1 MIMKKLAIAMMLSVS
16 ALATSAQVNYKVQ
29 TACHP
34 QDVKHY
40 DTERLRSSFMM
51 EKVMAP
57 DEINVTY
64 TLYDRLIYGGAMPVN
79 KILKLETFR
88 ELGPEITYFL
98 ERRELGV
105 INVGGD
111 GVVTVDGKEYPMK
124 YKEALYVGCGNKEVT
139 FKSNDA
145 AKPAKFYI
153 NSAPA
158 YKPYV
163 TQLITTD
170 AKLQKANPK
179 QYALAISDHYG
190 KMEDSNDRIVN
201 QLIVKDVLERVKN
214 GGTNQLQMGLTE
226 LAPGS
231 VWNTMPAH
239 THTRRMEAYFYF
251 NLPEGNAICHLMGE
265 PQEERLVWLHNEQAI
280 TSPEWSIHA
289 AAGTSKNNVFVS
301 ITLPSAMHT
310 TVTAS
315 RRPPNAICFAFTCM
329 SRDRLPYIHTM
340 CPQAI
345 SRSTYFLY
353 HRNSVLP
360 VHSLHHTDCSDTFC
374 C

>member
-1 MIMKKLAIAMMLSVS
+1 MKKLAIAMMLGIAAMS
-16 ALATSAQVNYKVQ
+16 ASAQVNYKMQV
-29 TACHP
+29 ACSP
-34 QDVKHY
+34 QDVKTY
-40 DTERLRSSFMM
+40 DTNRLRSSFLM
-51 EKVMAP
+51 EKVMVP
-57 DEINVTY
+57 NEINVTY
-64 TLYDRLIYGGAMPVN
+64 SMYDRLIFGGAVPATKELV
-79 KILKLETFR
+79 LETIDPLKSKF
-88 ELGPEITYFL
+88 FL

-105 INVGGD
+105 INIGGD

-145 AKPAKFYI
+145 TKPAKFYI

-179 QYALAISDHYG
+179 KYALAISDHYG

-201 QLIVKDVLERVKN
+201 QLIVKDVLERVKD

-289 AAGTSKNNVFVS
+289 AAGTSNYTFIWGMAGENLK
-301 ITLPSAMHT
+301 
-310 TVTAS
+310 
-315 RRPPNAICFAFTCM
+315 
-329 SRDRLPYIHTM
+329 Y
-340 CPQAI
+340 
-345 SRSTYFLY
+345 
-353 HRNSVLP
+353 
-360 VHSLHHTDCSDTFC
+360 SDKDEIKYTEMK
-374 C
+374 